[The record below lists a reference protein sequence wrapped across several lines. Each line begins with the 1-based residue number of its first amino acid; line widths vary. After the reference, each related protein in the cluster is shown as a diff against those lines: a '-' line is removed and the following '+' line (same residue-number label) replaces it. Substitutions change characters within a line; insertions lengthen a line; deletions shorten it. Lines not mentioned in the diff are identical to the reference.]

1 MNGHGRGKSLKSQ
14 IKLKVV
20 QMLID
25 RSYAF

>member
-1 MNGHGRGKSLKSQ
+1 MNGHGRGKSLNSQ

-25 RSYAF
+25 RSFAF